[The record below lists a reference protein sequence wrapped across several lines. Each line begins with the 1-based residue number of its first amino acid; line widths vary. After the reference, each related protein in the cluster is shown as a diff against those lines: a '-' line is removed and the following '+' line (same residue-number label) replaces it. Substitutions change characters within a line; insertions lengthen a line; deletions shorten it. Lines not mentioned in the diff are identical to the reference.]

1 MKTRIKPLNLLLL
14 VSIPF
19 LVSGLLLT
27 ISSYNRY
34 LAVEAAA
41 EQLEFIKNLPQ
52 SVNAGETWK
61 MPVFCKNFFMEM
73 NPSLRGSLSCVYYEG
88 RISVRL
94 FKASVRHGCLF
105 SRTELEYLADAR
117 VRN

>member
-1 MKTRIKPLNLLLL
+1 MKIRIKPLNLLLL
-14 VSIPF
+14 VSLPF
-19 LVSGLLLT
+19 LIAGLILT
-27 ISSYNRY
+27 KNSYNRY

-52 SVNAGETWK
+52 AVSAGETLK
-61 MPVFCKNFFMEM
+61 MPAYCENLFLEQ
-73 NPSLRGSLSCVYYEG
+73 NPSLSGSVSCLYYEG

-94 FKASVRHGCLF
+94 IKTSVKRGFF

-117 VRN
+117 SRN